1 MQGYPID
8 NRLASQQARVSS
20 TILGDVELLAARVIA
35 RLTGETVTL
44 QDDNSVDGMPDLRID
59 YADGRVAY
67 GEVATDVDRGY
78 ADMTST
84 LRKKGGGIPRV
95 LTTPQL
101 DRVWFVGIDRRISL
115 AKLDRELLL
124 LLGRLEQVGVAL
136 NAFSAGAQLANSDN
150 ADLRQL
156 HELGIADVT
165 SRATQVVDGEREPA
179 RILMYAA
186 GISGPAKISW
196 PAFIDWIND
205 ILMSDVLKNKR
216 EKLMRTQ
223 AAERHLFLGTS
234 YTTDWAGFLPL
245 SADQIAVPEINPSL
259 PPEITHLWI
268 MNFQTPGRCLVWYPG
283 LGWRDTRQHWK
294 TD

>member
-1 MQGYPID
+1 MLGYPID
-8 NRLASQQARVSS
+8 KRSASQRVRAAAD
-20 TILGDVELLAARVIA
+20 ILSDVEGMAARVVA

-67 GEVATDVDRGY
+67 GEVATDIDQGY

-95 LTTPQL
+95 LATPRL
-101 DRVWFVGIDRRISL
+101 RRVWFIGLARRISF
-115 AKLDRELLL
+115 AKLDRELPP
-124 LLGRLEQVGVAL
+124 LLGGLEQAGVVL
-136 NAFSAGAQLANSDN
+136 NAFSAGAELASSDN

-156 HELGIADVT
+156 DELGITDIT
-165 SRATQVVDGEREPA
+165 SRATLVVDGKREPA

-186 GISGPAKISW
+186 GISGRAEVSW
-196 PAFIDWIND
+196 SAFIDWIND

-216 EKLMRTQ
+216 DKLMRTQ
-223 AAERHLFLGTS
+223 ATERHLFLGIS

-245 SADQIAVPEINPSL
+245 ADDQVAVSDEAPVL

-268 MNFQTPGRCLVWYPG
+268 MNFQAPGRCLVWYPD
-283 LGWRDTRQHWK
+283 LGWRDTRRHWQ